1 MAESPPSVADLVRE
15 RANRF
20 GPIPFDEF
28 MELALYAPE
37 VGFYESGGAAG
48 GDARG
53 GDFLTSPS
61 IGPLFGAVLARA
73 LDSWW
78 DDLGQPD
85 PFVVIEAA
93 ASTGE
98 LCRAVLAASPR
109 CLPALRYLLV
119 ERSERLRAQH
129 PTHLPVEPAAHVL
142 GPVAPSDEEDEE
154 GARVLPGGGP
164 RIASLPDLPA
174 GPIVGV
180 VFANELLDN
189 IPFAVVERT
198 DEGWREVRVTGE
210 LEESLVP
217 AAPALASH
225 ADRLVPDAA
234 VGARI
239 PIQRRAGQWLWSAMR
254 ILHRGRVVVADY
266 AVSTTGELAA
276 RPPEEWLRTFR
287 SGSRAS
293 APLER
298 PGGQDITADVCIDQ
312 LAFVAPPDVDR
323 TQAEFLAANGVA
335 ELVAAARDEWQA
347 GAAEGSLAALK
358 ARSRVS
364 EADALTDPSGLGGF
378 RVIEWEI

>member
-1 MAESPPSVADLVRE
+1 MADSPPSVAQLVRE

-61 IGPLFGAVLARA
+61 VGPLFGAVLARA
-73 LDSWW
+73 LDAWW
-78 DDLGQPD
+78 DELGQPD
-85 PFVVIEAA
+85 PYVVIEAA

-129 PTHLPVEPAAHVL
+129 PAHLPIEPAAHVL

-164 RIASLPDLPA
+164 RLASLPDLPA

-180 VFANELLDN
+180 IFANELLDN
-189 IPFAVVERT
+189 IPFALVERS
-198 DEGWREVRVTGE
+198 DDGWREVRVSGE
-210 LEESLVP
+210 MEEALVP
-217 AAPALASH
+217 APPALAAH
-225 ADRLVPDAA
+225 ADRLVPSA
-234 VGARI
+234 VVGTRI
-239 PIQRRAGQWLWSAMR
+239 PIQRRASQWLWSAMR
-254 ILHRGRVVVADY
+254 VLHRGRIVVADY
-266 AVSTTGELAA
+266 AVGTTTTLAG
-276 RPPEEWLRTFR
+276 RSPEEWLRTYR
-287 SGSRAS
+287 VGSRGWS
-293 APLER
+293 PLER
-298 PGGQDITADVCIDQ
+298 PGEQDITADVCIDQ
-312 LAFVAPPDVDR
+312 LSFVAAPDVDR
-323 TQAEFLAANGVA
+323 TQAEFLAAHGID
-335 ELVAAARDEWQA
+335 ELVGAAREAWTA
-347 GAAEGSLAALK
+347 GAASGSLDALK

-364 EADALTDPSGLGGF
+364 EADALTDPTGLGGF
-378 RVIEWEI
+378 RVIEWEL